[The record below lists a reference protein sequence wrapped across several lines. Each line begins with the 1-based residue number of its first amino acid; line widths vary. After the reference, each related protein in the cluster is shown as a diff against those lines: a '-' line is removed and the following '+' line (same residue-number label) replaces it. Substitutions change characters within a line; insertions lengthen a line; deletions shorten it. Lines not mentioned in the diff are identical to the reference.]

1 MTDVKK
7 YTVYIL
13 EENKDLLNNIKD
25 SLIATNNFTVIGTSD
40 NATSCLN
47 YLSNNNCDLLIIDL
61 DGLDGYPSSFFEEA
75 FGGIARLY
83 SPQDVLKSISFECSD
98 NPLVIDDMISYINQE
113 YAKKKNEK

>member
-61 DGLDGYPSSFFEEA
+61 MLTNIDGIG
-75 FGGIARLY
+75 
-83 SPQDVLKSISFECSD
+83 VLNKLIVLNNHSISIILRQ
-98 NPLVIDDMISYINQE
+98 P
-113 YAKKKNEK
+113 